1 MVNLRHNDVV
11 TLFGEVFRF
20 TSPCFW
26 GVGKAMHH
34 DDAFVGLW
42 VAKFKIC
49 YRGDITVTSAPLN
62 DADVDCLECDIAYQA
77 ITCTHGTGLP
87 PPEEEG
93 NGEETAGHATQDEAE
108 PLKQD
113 AEEKRHDGKR
123 WDRTEKRLALPPR
136 VSEEG
141 DLPD

>member
-1 MVNLRHNDVV
+1 
-11 TLFGEVFRF
+11 
-20 TSPCFW
+20 
-26 GVGKAMHH
+26 MHH
-34 DDAFVGLW
+34 DDALVGFG

-49 YRGDITVTSAPLN
+49 YRGDITVTSAPFN
-62 DADVDCLECDIAYQA
+62 DADVDYLKGDIARQA

-87 PPEEEG
+87 PPEEES
-93 NGEETAGHATQDEAE
+93 NGEETAGQATQDEAE
-108 PLKQD
+108 PLKQH

-136 VSEEG
+136 VSEKG